1 MEGKFLRNALEAAL
15 FMSPGIISLHELA
28 RIGETN
34 VAEARV
40 ALNELMHEYAE
51 RDAAL
56 VITEEE
62 TGIRM
67 KVRPEL
73 EDKVSHLANIP
84 SFHQGVLKT
93 LAYIAYKQPVTQ
105 AQVIHF
111 RNSKAYEHIKIL
123 KEKGFLRKEKAGITY
138 KLYTTKKFYD
148 YFGKSLAPKQPGQSD
163 EQATAQFAQAAGG
176 APEPAEEAQQAGA
189 QQEPPQAP
197 PAQQSQEPPS
207 KPASE
212 NQ

>member
-1 MEGKFLRNALEAAL
+1 MEGKFLRKALEAAL

-40 ALNELMHEYAE
+40 ALNELMHEYEE
-51 RDAAL
+51 RDSAL
-56 VITEEE
+56 VIAEEE

-67 KVRPEL
+67 KVKPEL

-84 SFHQGVLKT
+84 SFHRGVLKT

-111 RNSKAYEHIKIL
+111 SNSKAYEHIKIL
-123 KEKGFLRKEKAGITY
+123 KEKGFIRKDKAGITY
-138 KLYTTKKFYD
+138 KLYTTKKFHD
-148 YFGKSLAPKQPGQSD
+148 YFGKNLAAAKQPGQSD
-163 EQATAQFAQAAGG
+163 EQATEQFAQSGNAE
-176 APEPAEEAQQAGA
+176 PEPAEEAQQPSGGQPAPV
-189 QQEPPQAP
+189 QQPRPTEGTEGQP
-197 PAQQSQEPPS
+197 
-207 KPASE
+207 

>member
-40 ALNELMHEYAE
+40 VLNELMHEYAE

-123 KEKGFLRKEKAGITY
+123 KEKGFIRKDKAGITY
-138 KLYTTKKFYD
+138 KLYTTKKFHD
-148 YFGKSLAPKQPGQSD
+148 YFGRNLAPKQPGQSD
-163 EQATAQFAQAAGG
+163 EQATAEFAQAAGG
-176 APEPAEEAQQAGA
+176 APEPVEETGVQASQPAPTTAPVGGTPV
-189 QQEPPQAP
+189 EP
-197 PAQQSQEPPS
+197 STS
-207 KPASE
+207 NK
-212 NQ
+212 

>member
-40 ALNELMHEYAE
+40 ALNELMHEYEE

-105 AQVIHF
+105 AKVIHF

-163 EQATAQFAQAAGG
+163 EQATAEFAQAAGG
-176 APEPAEEAQQAGA
+176 APEPAEETQQAAA
-189 QQEPPQAP
+189 QQEPPASP
-197 PAQQSQEPPS
+197 TQQSQGPPS